1 MFKKV
6 MIAIGAFALTIVSV
20 PLFAAFEAHVINV
33 TATIENALKV
43 NTNSIDFGTVFP
55 QEKLDKDFTVSL
67 SDSFVSSQ
75 GGGGNLVLNF
85 GFETPEVTDPAKWQ
99 IFPDG
104 TSGLG
109 WTVEWETGVNTFNS
123 VSRPNPALQE
133 LHENVLG
140 PAAEGDQYTEL
151 DSDWDGPSG
160 SLNGEPALVKIYQNI
175 ATDIG
180 TKYEL
185 RYAYSPRPNT
195 AFGDNLLRVR
205 INGVE
210 VQTQQL
216 AGGGA
221 IAWQYYTYV
230 FTATTATTKI
240 EFAGGGTNNSLGVF
254 LDDVSLRSIGKDVSY
269 VIRQKPKCVDETG
282 AHPQVTEDAN
292 GVFHC
297 PDGSTMMPLLCPYLS
312 KHEITADGTVANNDG
327 PGITAFHGLPGPWTL
342 ATTLLTQ
349 VGGGLSITEQD
360 VSDTWNI
367 DLKVPCFK
375 GACAQDWATFVK
387 TESGNANI
395 DPADYMADP
404 LLEHAIYGC
413 DLWLE
418 VVGIGGVTPSPE
430 LIP

>member
-1 MFKKV
+1 MAV
-6 MIAIGAFALTIVSV
+6 ATV
-20 PLFAAFEAHVINV
+20 PMFAAFEAHVINV

-43 NTNSIDFGTVFP
+43 NTSAIDFGTVFP

-85 GFETPEVTDPAKWQ
+85 GFETPEVNDPAKWQ

-109 WTVEWETGVNTFNS
+109 WTVEWETGVNTFNGNP
-123 VSRPNPALQE
+123 RPNPALQE

-180 TKYEL
+180 TTYEL

-195 AFGDNLLRVR
+195 AIGDNLLRVR
-205 INGVE
+205 INGSE

-216 AGGGA
+216 AGAGA
-221 IAWQYYTYV
+221 IVWQYYTHV

-269 VIRQKPKCVDETG
+269 VIRQKPKCLAEDG
-282 AHPQVTEDAN
+282 SHPQVTENSD
-292 GVFHC
+292 GVFVC
-297 PDGSTMMPLLCPYLS
+297 PQGSVMMPLLCPYLS
-312 KHEITADGTVANNDG
+312 KHETTADGVVANNDST
-327 PGITAFHGLPGPWTL
+327 GINAFHGLPGPWTL
-342 ATTLLTQ
+342 ATTLSTQ
-349 VGGGLSITEQD
+349 VGGALSITGQD
-360 VSDTWNI
+360 ISDTWNI
-367 DLKVPCFK
+367 DLKVPCFA
-375 GACAQDWATFVK
+375 GACAQDWASFVH
-387 TESGNANI
+387 EQSPDADPNA
-395 DPADYMADP
+395 YMADP
-404 LLEHAIYGC
+404 LLEHEVYGC

-418 VVGIGGVTPSPE
+418 VNAIGTQLPPE
-430 LIP
+430 LR

>member
-160 SLNGEPALVKIYQNI
+160 SLNGEPALVKIYQNNPFFPLSFPNSSSNCLCFFVNLS
-175 ATDIG
+175 G
-180 TKYEL
+180 T
-185 RYAYSPRPNT
+185 
-195 AFGDNLLRVR
+195 
-205 INGVE
+205 I
-210 VQTQQL
+210 
-216 AGGGA
+216 
-221 IAWQYYTYV
+221 I
-230 FTATTATTKI
+230 
-240 EFAGGGTNNSLGVF
+240 
-254 LDDVSLRSIGKDVSY
+254 
-269 VIRQKPKCVDETG
+269 
-282 AHPQVTEDAN
+282 
-292 GVFHC
+292 
-297 PDGSTMMPLLCPYLS
+297 
-312 KHEITADGTVANNDG
+312 
-327 PGITAFHGLPGPWTL
+327 
-342 ATTLLTQ
+342 
-349 VGGGLSITEQD
+349 
-360 VSDTWNI
+360 
-367 DLKVPCFK
+367 
-375 GACAQDWATFVK
+375 
-387 TESGNANI
+387 
-395 DPADYMADP
+395 
-404 LLEHAIYGC
+404 
-413 DLWLE
+413 
-418 VVGIGGVTPSPE
+418 
-430 LIP
+430 